1 MHRWM
6 TDPLWYQINLQ
17 YFTQKKVGIKLIIT
31 MCFFLLY
38 FSVCVNVVKQF
49 KEQAPNDL
57 YDKSPNDIEQAF
69 MKFCEEKKGK
79 EERFVR
85 II

>member
-1 MHRWM
+1 M
-6 TDPLWYQINLQ
+6 TDRPWYHINIP
-17 YFTQKKVGIKLIIT
+17 YFTKEKVGIKLIIT

-57 YDKSPNDIEQAF
+57 YDKSQNDIEQAF
-69 MKFCEEKKGK
+69 MKFCEDKKGK

-85 II
+85 NI

>member
-1 MHRWM
+1 
-6 TDPLWYQINLQ
+6 
-17 YFTQKKVGIKLIIT
+17 

-49 KEQAPNDL
+49 KEQAPSDL

-85 II
+85 NI